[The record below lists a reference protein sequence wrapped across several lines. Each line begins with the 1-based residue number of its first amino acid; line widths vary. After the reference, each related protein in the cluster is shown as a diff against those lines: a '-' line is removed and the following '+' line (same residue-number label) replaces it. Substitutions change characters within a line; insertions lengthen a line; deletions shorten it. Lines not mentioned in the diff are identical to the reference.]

1 MQVCLFW
8 GGRTEKLKQKKAY
21 LEKEG
26 QDRTE
31 EGWAGWESCVRTHG
45 GKAEPQKHT
54 FTWDRRV
61 RPEAAKAG
69 GQELTKVLNIR
80 GSKIVKK
87 KIRTDFPD
95 NVSD

>member
-1 MQVCLFW
+1 MTEQKRVGLAGNPVC
-8 GGRTEKLKQKKAY
+8 
-21 LEKEG
+21 
-26 QDRTE
+26 
-31 EGWAGWESCVRTHG
+31 THG
-45 GKAEPQKHT
+45 GKPEPQKHT

-87 KIRTDFPD
+87 KLELIFQTT
-95 NVSD
+95 

>member
-26 QDRTE
+26 HDRTE
-31 EGWAGWESCVRTHG
+31 EGRAGWESCVRTHG
-45 GKAEPQKHT
+45 GKPEPQKLT
-54 FTWDRRV
+54 LTWDRRV
-61 RPEAAKAG
+61 RSEAAKAG

-87 KIRTDFPD
+87 KLELIFQTT
-95 NVSD
+95 